1 LAGFKSIKALR
12 GLFNEIE
19 MKKLALALMCCSS
32 AYAGSTDLSVYYDPN
47 RSLNIYELSHYHR
60 PTEKIEVY
68 GFLETYKNSSLAFP
82 QDKQVLF
89 GKTWIMH
96 SVSDR
101 VSVGLEIEHGI
112 NNAGMFTTSR
122 KFEQDKLFILPK
134 IGIKINLEK

>member
-1 LAGFKSIKALR
+1 
-12 GLFNEIE
+12 
-19 MKKLALALMCCSS
+19 MKKFALALMFCSS
-32 AYAGSTDLSVYYDPN
+32 AYAGSTDLSIYYDPN

-112 NNAGMFTTSR
+112 NNAGMYTTNR

>member
-1 LAGFKSIKALR
+1 
-12 GLFNEIE
+12 
-19 MKKLALALMCCSS
+19 MKKFALALMFCSS

-112 NNAGMFTTSR
+112 NNAGMYTTSR
-122 KFEQDKLFILPK
+122 KFEQEKLFILPK

>member
-1 LAGFKSIKALR
+1 
-12 GLFNEIE
+12 
-19 MKKLALALMCCSS
+19 MKKFALALMFCSS

-112 NNAGMFTTSR
+112 NNAGMYTISR